1 MSNPSITEDEVIRA
15 GAEILLKGGVML
27 SKACPDCFSPLY
39 KLQGKTLCVKCKKHF
54 ILVDTE
60 QEMTKSSSPPV
71 SSSALPQ
78 TDSSYIKTQKIP
90 FSYDFSN
97 LPPEL
102 YMLRQSIKRLEQ
114 QMLQD
119 ILDKLTEIGYLKT
132 YKVGIL
138 NNWKIT
144 EGGIEYYEDM

>member
-1 MSNPSITEDEVIRA
+1 MSNPSITNDDVIRA

-54 ILVDTE
+54 ILVNTE
-60 QEMTKSSSPPV
+60 QEITKSSSPPA
-71 SSSALPQ
+71 SSSAIPQ
-78 TDSSYIKTQKIP
+78 TVSSNIKTQKIP

-102 YMLRQSIKRLEQ
+102 SETASILLVKLSELNKKLKETSSPEEISQLSSSVRSIIES
-114 QMLQD
+114 LQTL
-119 ILDKLTEIGYLKT
+119 IS
-132 YKVGIL
+132 
-138 NNWKIT
+138 
-144 EGGIEYYEDM
+144 

>member
-102 YMLRQSIKRLEQ
+102 SETASILLVKLSELNKKLKETSSPEEISQLSSSIRSIIESLRTLIS
-114 QMLQD
+114 
-119 ILDKLTEIGYLKT
+119 
-132 YKVGIL
+132 
-138 NNWKIT
+138 
-144 EGGIEYYEDM
+144 

>member
-1 MSNPSITEDEVIRA
+1 MSNPSITNDEVIRA

-27 SKACPDCFSPLY
+27 NKACPDCFSPLY
-39 KLQGKTLCVKCKKHF
+39 KLQGKTLCVKCKKHL

-60 QEMTKSSSPPV
+60 QEIPKSSSPTA

-102 YMLRQSIKRLEQ
+102 LETASIL
-114 QMLQD
+114 LV
-119 ILDKLTEIGYLKT
+119 KLSE
-132 YKVGIL
+132 L
-138 NNWKIT
+138 NNKLKETSSPDEISQLSSSIRSI
-144 EGGIEYYEDM
+144 IESLQTLNS

>member
-1 MSNPSITEDEVIRA
+1 MSNPSITNDDVIRA

-54 ILVDTE
+54 ILVNTE
-60 QEMTKSSSPPV
+60 QEMTKSSSPPA
-71 SSSALPQ
+71 SSSAIPQ
-78 TDSSYIKTQKIP
+78 TVSSNIKTQKIP

-102 YMLRQSIKRLEQ
+102 SETASILLVKLSELNKKLKETSSPEEISQLSSSVRSIIES
-114 QMLQD
+114 LQTL
-119 ILDKLTEIGYLKT
+119 IS
-132 YKVGIL
+132 
-138 NNWKIT
+138 
-144 EGGIEYYEDM
+144 

>member
-1 MSNPSITEDEVIRA
+1 MSKPSITNDEVIRA

-39 KLQGKTLCVKCKKHF
+39 KIQGKTLCVKCKKHF

-60 QEMTKSSSPPV
+60 QEMPKSSSPPAL
-71 SSSALPQ
+71 SSALPQ
-78 TDSSYIKTQKIP
+78 TDSSYTKTQKIP

-102 YMLRQSIKRLEQ
+102 SETASILLVKLSELNKKLKETSNPEEISQLSSSIRSIIES
-114 QMLQD
+114 LQA
-119 ILDKLTEIGYLKT
+119 
-132 YKVGIL
+132 L
-138 NNWKIT
+138 NS
-144 EGGIEYYEDM
+144 

>member
-1 MSNPSITEDEVIRA
+1 MSNPSITNDEVIRA

-60 QEMTKSSSPPV
+60 QEISKSSSPPA

-78 TDSSYIKTQKIP
+78 TDSSYIKMQKTP

-102 YMLRQSIKRLEQ
+102 SETASIL
-114 QMLQD
+114 
-119 ILDKLTEIGYLKT
+119 LDKLSELNKKLKETSSPEEISQLSSS
-132 YKVGIL
+132 VRSI
-138 NNWKIT
+138 
-144 EGGIEYYEDM
+144 IESLQTLIS